1 MNRYNLIM
9 SAIQNKFLLFTSFL
23 FLFFAFS
30 VSNLIS
36 KPTIV
41 ISKQSAAWNLDNEK
55 LQKYHFGFKRLQTS
69 LLWISTIIESDIDH
83 YKKKD
88 LNSWMFLR
96 FKTLSLLEPKFYEVY
111 SFGGVYLSVVK
122 DDMDGASY
130 IFDKGLEIYPTDFK
144 LLRDASYHFY
154 LESKNYTRA
163 FELSQ
168 IIKKHYPE
176 KKFLIGMIT
185 KLEAENGRLEDALIS
200 LNSYQNEFPRGN
212 FIGDK
217 IYENRYAL
225 KAEIDLKCLNSSIDS
240 KNCSLVDL
248 DNNKYLKTKEG
259 YRAEKIW
266 KPYRR
271 KTYYD
276 KK

>member
-1 MNRYNLIM
+1 MNRYNLTM
-9 SAIQNKFLLFTSFL
+9 PAIKNKFLLFISFL
-23 FLFFAFS
+23 FLFAAYT
-30 VSNLIS
+30 VSNLIA

-41 ISKQSAAWNLDNEK
+41 ISKQAAAWNLDNEK

-69 LLWISTIIESDIDH
+69 LLWISTILESDIDH

-111 SFGGVYLSVVK
+111 SFGGVYLSVIK
-122 DDMDGASY
+122 DDLDGASY
-130 IFDKGLEIYPTDFK
+130 IFNKGLQIYPTDFK

-154 LESKNYTRA
+154 LEAKNYSRA

-168 IIKKHYPE
+168 IIKRNYPE

-200 LNSYQNEFPRGN
+200 LNSYQEDFPTGS

-225 KAEIDLKCLNSSIDS
+225 KAEIDLNCLNNTKEIT
-240 KNCSLVDL
+240 KCSLFDL
-248 DNNKYLKTKEG
+248 DNNKYIKTNEG
-259 YRAEKIW
+259 FKAIKAW

-271 KTYYD
+271 RSFNNK
-276 KK
+276 